1 MFVWNFFYCLKFIS
15 FIVSY
20 HILDLVFLLN
30 IFEYKDIGKKKKR
43 KKNSWNGGY
52 TLPCF
57 KNKNNDLDASHL
69 TKFPQDSL
77 RKTGDGVHGII
88 HFSRWW

>member
-43 KKNSWNGGY
+43 KTPGTEDIPCHALKTKIMTLMPLTWQNFPKTAWERQVMGY
-52 TLPCF
+52 ME
-57 KNKNNDLDASHL
+57 
-69 TKFPQDSL
+69 
-77 RKTGDGVHGII
+77 
-88 HFSRWW
+88 